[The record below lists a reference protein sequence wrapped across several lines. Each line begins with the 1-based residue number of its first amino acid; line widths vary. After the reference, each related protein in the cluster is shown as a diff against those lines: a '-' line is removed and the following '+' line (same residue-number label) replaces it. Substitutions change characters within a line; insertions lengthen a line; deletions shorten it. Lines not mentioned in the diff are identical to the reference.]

1 MPTPNYRLII
11 CLIFLAG
18 TILVRTVAIA
28 QHAYNVVLLPP
39 SVSLMAA
46 VVSPNTP
53 NSSAIVDAHLVEN
66 PRLVEY
72 HSSDGVTKN
81 APDADFSAKRERPA
95 QIASERHQKKVA
107 LRRHHRFDRNGFAFH
122 RPWTLW
128 W

>member
-1 MPTPNYRLII
+1 MPTLNYRLII
-11 CLIFLAG
+11 CLILLAG
-18 TILVRTVAIA
+18 TILVRRVAIA
-28 QHAYNVVLLPP
+28 EHAYNVVLLPP
-39 SVSLMAA
+39 SAPLMAA
-46 VVSPNTP
+46 VISPDTP
-53 NSSAIVDAHLVEN
+53 NSSAIMDTHPVEN

-72 HSSDGVTKN
+72 HFSDSFAKN

-107 LRRHHRFDRNGFAFH
+107 LRGHHRFDRNGFAFY